1 MQRGDVRRAFA
12 EFNMFCICPAAAFK
26 AAPGRFFKLRCRRL
40 FQAALPPS
48 FSSRAAA
55 LEKRRCLV
63 FAFRS
68 MPTAALRLRDIGAA
82 LRLLSVGAAMPI
94 GEHLP
99 PGTVLLSLLSYVLPK
114 VHFFAF
120 AAIYQRLQSGLGAFI
135 SKSPKKPRTSN
146 PARSSSARSFFSV

>member
-1 MQRGDVRRAFA
+1 MQRGDVRRPFA

-40 FQAALPPS
+40 FQAALPLSGQMLS
-48 FSSRAAA
+48 FG
-55 LEKRRCLV
+55 
-63 FAFRS
+63 FAEFFRFFDLQQNAVKCQPRFVLGMS
-68 MPTAALRLRDIGAA
+68 RLRYRFVEHPPIVA
-82 LRLLSVGAAMPI
+82 LISYAP
-94 GEHLP
+94 
-99 PGTVLLSLLSYVLPK
+99 LSYVLPK

-120 AAIYQRLQSGLGAFI
+120 AAIYQRLQSGFGAFI